1 MFGHFKT
8 FLGWGVGGGGGG
20 GGVEGRI
27 LGFGLFFVLHKTYF
41 EETPLTSDNCNETLP
56 ED

>member
-8 FLGWGVGGGGGG
+8 FLVGGGG